1 MELLLWFFVGY
12 EIIRAIKKRRFLY
25 NIFVLPPPFIYFLLI
40 NYLLLLEVISSSIIY
55 NNNNNHK
62 SWKSCIV
69 VIEIY
74 FRTVSLEN
82 VFEEK
87 ARKHAI
93 DYTFV
98 VLLLLDSNKFIHYQR
113 EQLVCFKLHNILGR

>member
-1 MELLLWFFVGY
+1 MELLWFFVGY
-12 EIIRAIKKRRFLY
+12 EIIRAIKKRGDFY
-25 NIFVLPPPFIYFLLI
+25 INIFILPPPFIYFLLI
-40 NYLLLLEVISSSIIY
+40 NYYLLLLLEVISRVLFIIIITD
-55 NNNNNHK
+55 

-87 ARKHAI
+87 ARKQAI
-93 DYTFV
+93 NQESMQLT
-98 VLLLLDSNKFIHYQR
+98 IHS
-113 EQLVCFKLHNILGR
+113 LFFSF